1 MVRPSF
7 PRLVTVLAALSLA
20 CTAHREEPA
29 SVEAAKRPAEVPPVE
44 PMTLEVVASWPD
56 RDAIEIERSVVVP
69 LERTLGRVPALK
81 RMHSSARAGRATI
94 VLTLDGAA
102 APWLILAAVD
112 DQIGLAREQL
122 PAEVFTSFAA
132 GLAAPG
138 GLAFSLSSTGDF
150 MQLQRV
156 ARALREA
163 LLVLPGVADVEV
175 CGGAEARVEVAV
187 DPARLSAYRL
197 SIAALV
203 PVLRD
208 SLHEAPG
215 LSADLRVLAGVRSM
229 EQLMDVIV
237 TSGEHPVRLRDV
249 ASVAI
254 ARAPGECEARRVGG
268 GEAVLGLV
276 KARPGVDAP
285 AFAAA
290 VRAELAARSAGLPM
304 DARLELPT
312 NPPLRLALE
321 LTAAAEPAETLSRAS
336 LAIAEAFTAAGL
348 SPSERAAFLRTPT
361 PSHPGVVV
369 DGELGFDATGLAAA
383 ELAGLE
389 RRLAALPGVAVRGP
403 IGDPTLLRLRVTGAE
418 LEVDRRLA
426 REAAEI
432 AAKVPGVV
440 RAAARDDQH
449 PELVLELQRERMAT
463 YGLAASELSLTLAA
477 ALGGAP
483 VGELQLDGTRMPMV
497 VRLGAEPVGRAA
509 TLATL
514 PRLEI
519 GLPAGGTVR
528 LDELVQMR
536 TESAPGTI
544 TRVDGQ
550 RSVSVE
556 VRVGAATP
564 AQQAALQRALAEG
577 LGLPSGYTLVWDP
590 PVP

>member
-1 MVRPSF
+1 MVRPSGL
-7 PRLVTVLAALSLA
+7 RLVTVLAALSLA
-20 CTAHREEPA
+20 CTPHRVEPA
-29 SVEAAKRPAEVPPVE
+29 PFEAAERPAETPPVE
-44 PMTLEVVASWPD
+44 PMTLEVVARWPD
-56 RDAIEIERSVVVP
+56 HDAIEIERSVVVP
-69 LERTLGRVPALK
+69 LERTLGHVPGLK
-81 RMHSSARAGRATI
+81 RMHSSASAGRATI

-102 APWLILAAVD
+102 APWLILAMVD
-112 DQIGLAREQL
+112 DQIGVAREQL
-122 PAEVFTSFAA
+122 PAEVFPSFAA

-156 ARALREA
+156 TRALREA
-163 LLVLPGVADVEV
+163 LLVLPGVAEVEV

-187 DPARLSAYRL
+187 DPARLSAHRL
-197 SIAALV
+197 SLAALV

-208 SLHEAPG
+208 SLREAPG
-215 LSADLRVLAGVRSM
+215 LPADLRVLAGVRSV
-229 EQLMDVIV
+229 EELLDVIV
-237 TSGEHPVRLRDV
+237 TTDDPPVRLRDV
-249 ASVAI
+249 ASVAL
-254 ARAPGECEARRVGG
+254 ARAPGDCEARRVGG
-268 GEAVLGLV
+268 GVAVLGLV
-276 KARPGVDAP
+276 KPRRDVDLP
-285 AFAAA
+285 AFTAA
-290 VRAELAARSAGLPM
+290 VRAELAARGAKLPM
-304 DARLELPT
+304 DASLELPT

-321 LTAAAEPAETLSRAS
+321 LTAAAEPAETLARAS

-348 SPSERAAFLRTPT
+348 SLTERAVFLRSPT
-361 PSHPGVVV
+361 PSHPGMVV

-403 IGDPTLLRLRVTGAE
+403 IDDPTLLRLRITGAE

-432 AAKVPGVV
+432 AARVPGVV

-463 YGLAASELSLTLAA
+463 YGLGAPELSLTLAA

-483 VGELQLDGTRMPMV
+483 VGELQLDGTRVPLV
-497 VRLGAEPVGRAA
+497 VRLGAEASGRAA
-509 TLATL
+509 TPATL
-514 PRLEI
+514 PQLEI

-528 LDELVQMR
+528 LDELVQIR
-536 TESAPGTI
+536 TESVPGTI

-550 RSVSVE
+550 RSVTVE
-556 VRVGAATP
+556 VRAGASTP

-577 LGLPSGYTLVWDP
+577 LDLPPGHTLVWDP
-590 PVP
+590 PAR